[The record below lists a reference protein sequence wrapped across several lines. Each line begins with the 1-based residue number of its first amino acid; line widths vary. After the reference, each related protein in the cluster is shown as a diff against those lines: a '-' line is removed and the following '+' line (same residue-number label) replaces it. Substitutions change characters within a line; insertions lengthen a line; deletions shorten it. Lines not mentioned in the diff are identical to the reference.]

1 MAGIMSLSA
10 QTVYYWRNDQT
21 FNANN
26 YWSSTSPNFF
36 WNGSAGA
43 VPTGGDIIQFEGVNG
58 LVSTNDLVATNR
70 FKINFFNSTAS
81 HTLNGST
88 TNVFYDF
95 GGNHPLIQNWTGVL
109 QTINFP
115 FQIGNESALNYA
127 YGMHIWAGSGGL
139 NIGSTISAANATG
152 VTKELVLTAG
162 ASQNLTLSG
171 VISDGSGAIKLAKW
185 GAGTLFLSGNN
196 TYSGTTIV
204 SDGTLK
210 LGSSTALGSIAG
222 STTVNTGYSL
232 DLNGMTYTNAEPLNT
247 RGAGF
252 SGAGAVNNSS
262 STPATFPGLLT
273 LLSASTITGGAG
285 TIALS
290 NTGTITGAY
299 DLTLDGASGGSVASI
314 IGIGAGNLVKNGTGI
329 WKLSAINTYTGQ
341 TQINNGELW
350 IESGGDIN
358 TASAIWLGN
367 GGTLSTSAKIYL
379 SSLTGGTTFARAINV
394 NAGDA
399 GTRIIG
405 GQNTSGTNTFSGN
418 IIRSSN
424 QPLTVDVPNSGG
436 SLTLSG
442 TINGSG
448 EFKKIGNGTLTIS
461 GTNSGNFGGS
471 AWNIEQGTMSFA
483 FFGTNLNAKPVIL
496 GNAIDIG
503 TVIYTGSGGAQTVP
517 ISTNAGGGKLINIS
531 TGDLSI
537 TPVTQTQTI
546 AGTFEIAC
554 NSIRNVSIAYI
565 LNGAGGLKVTSTSTG
580 ILTLSR
586 ANTYSGITSINSGT
600 LRLGAAN
607 AIPSGVTG
615 VQSAVT
621 INGGTLS
628 TGASSAGFSCG
639 TSAYPMGALTVGA
652 SGGTI
657 SLATTS
663 SAQNLYF
670 ANSSAATWGVGT
682 LNITGWTG
690 TAGSTG
696 TNGHIFIGS
705 SEAGITAA
713 QLAQISFNGYTA
725 GAQILSTGEIVP
737 IQTSISSAI
746 SSSTLGLKTSTNL
759 TVASG
764 GALTI
769 DNNSSVNSITVA
781 PGSKLTLGNGNTLT
795 ASSGITLQSDATGT
809 ATFVDTNNSSPQATT
824 GTVQQYLTDQRN
836 WYTTS
841 PISAG
846 TAAGLN
852 LGTSVQTYSESAKSW
867 TILTG
872 SDALVAGKGYVS
884 VATTGTG
891 TTGTVSF
898 NGTLNTGTIT
908 VPVTRTESGSSRGF
922 NLVANP
928 YPSYLD
934 WSLVTSDGSNA
945 NIGSTMW
952 FRTKNTLG
960 AYTFATHNGTSGE
973 TVTGTAN
980 TTITKF
986 IPPLQAFWI
995 RVNTNVGQTTYS
1007 TSISFKNGM
1016 RAHRDNNGNKLKAP
1030 KMDERKRLR
1039 LQVSNGAIADETL
1052 LYFDANAQDSFDNYD
1067 SPKMFNNTTS
1077 VPEIYTQ
1084 VSAEKLVINGLNE
1097 VKYNTEIPLGFATA
1111 QANDFSIKT
1120 TEYNN
1125 FEAGTKVILKDK
1137 LNPSTEFELSEGAVY
1152 NFSSQVTTPT
1162 TDRFS
1167 LLFRAPGVTTEIDN
1181 ATKLDVQVFVNA
1193 NNQITIIAPEK
1204 TAYSIY
1210 NGVGQLI
1217 ENGILNS
1224 KLKTIYCKLTQ
1235 GVYVVK
1241 VADVSKRVIIK

>member
-1 MAGIMSLSA
+1 M
-10 QTVYYWRNDQT
+10 
-21 FNANN
+21 
-26 YWSSTSPNFF
+26 
-36 WNGSAGA
+36 
-43 VPTGGDIIQFEGVNG
+43 
-58 LVSTNDLVATNR
+58 
-70 FKINFFNSTAS
+70 
-81 HTLNGST
+81 
-88 TNVFYDF
+88 
-95 GGNHPLIQNWTGVL
+95 
-109 QTINFP
+109 
-115 FQIGNESALNYA
+115 
-127 YGMHIWAGSGGL
+127 
-139 NIGSTISAANATG
+139 
-152 VTKELVLTAG
+152 
-162 ASQNLTLSG
+162 
-171 VISDGSGAIKLAKW
+171 
-185 GAGTLFLSGNN
+185 
-196 TYSGTTIV
+196 
-204 SDGTLK
+204 
-210 LGSSTALGSIAG
+210 
-222 STTVNTGYSL
+222 
-232 DLNGMTYTNAEPLNT
+232 
-247 RGAGF
+247 
-252 SGAGAVNNSS
+252 
-262 STPATFPGLLT
+262 
-273 LLSASTITGGAG
+273 
-285 TIALS
+285 
-290 NTGTITGAY
+290 
-299 DLTLDGASGGSVASI
+299 
-314 IGIGAGNLVKNGTGI
+314 
-329 WKLSAINTYTGQ
+329 
-341 TQINNGELW
+341 
-350 IESGGDIN
+350 
-358 TASAIWLGN
+358 
-367 GGTLSTSAKIYL
+367 
-379 SSLTGGTTFARAINV
+379 
-394 NAGDA
+394 
-399 GTRIIG
+399 
-405 GQNTSGTNTFSGN
+405 
-418 IIRSSN
+418 
-424 QPLTVDVPNSGG
+424 PNSGG
-436 SLTLSG
+436 TLTLSG

-628 TGASSAGFSCG
+628 TGAASAGFSCG

-657 SLATTS
+657 ALAATS

-670 ANSSAATWGVGT
+670 ANSSAATWGGGT

-690 TAGSTG
+690 TAGSSG
-696 TNGHIFIGS
+696 TNGHIFVGS
-705 SEAGITAA
+705 SEAGITVA

-737 IQTSISSAI
+737 LQTSISTTMNT
-746 SSSTLGLKTSTNL
+746 STLGLKTSTSL
-759 TVASG
+759 TVANG
-764 GALTI
+764 GTLTI

-781 PGSKLTLGNGNTLT
+781 PGAKLTLGTGNTLT
-795 ASSGITLQSDATGT
+795 ATSGITLQSDATGT

-852 LGTSVQTYSESAKSW
+852 LGTSVQTYSESAKGW

-884 VATTGTG
+884 VAKTGTG

-934 WSLVTSDGSNA
+934 WSLVTADGSNA

-995 RVNTNVGQTTYS
+995 RVNANVGQTTYT
-1007 TSISFKNGM
+1007 TSINFKNGM
-1016 RAHRDNNGNKLKAP
+1016 RAHRDDNGNKLKAP

-1039 LQVSNGAIADETL
+1039 LQVSNGAVADETL
-1052 LYFDANAQDSFDNYD
+1052 LYFDAIAQDSFDNYD
-1067 SPKMFNNTTS
+1067 SPKMFNNTAS

-1084 VSAEKLVINGLNE
+1084 AGAEKLVINGLNE
-1097 VKYNTEIPLGFATA
+1097 VKYNTELALGF
-1111 QANDFSIKT
+1111 T
-1120 TEYNN
+1120 TGEAGNN
-1125 FEAGTKVILKDK
+1125 FTIKASEMNNFNAGTQVILRDYLNPNNVIEKDLSDGIAYTFTSDVASTTSRFTLVFKAPSITTDLDNGSDK
-1137 LNPSTEFELSEGAVY
+1137 LNVNIY
-1152 NFSSQVTTPT
+1152 N
-1162 TDRFS
+1162 
-1167 LLFRAPGVTTEIDN
+1167 
-1181 ATKLDVQVFVNA
+1181 NA
-1193 NNQITIIAPEK
+1193 NNQITVNHNGSFVEK
-1204 TAYSIY
+1204 GIVTVCNAI
-1210 NGVGQLI
+1210 GQKLI
-1217 ENGILNS
+1217 SSSTTGNITVIS
-1224 KLKTIYCKLTQ
+1224 KPFSA
-1235 GVYVVK
+1235 GVYFVTLQTSSNK
-1241 VADVSKRVIIK
+1241 ITKKLIIN